1 MRFNNLRLWGRVLIT
16 SGIIL
21 LLIYLRL
28 GALLGV
34 FAVFVGLSLLD
45 RVEREEHWRLNLK
58 YFSKTKEDL

>member
-1 MRFNNLRLWGRVLIT
+1 
-16 SGIIL
+16 
-21 LLIYLRL
+21 
-28 GALLGV
+28 LGV